1 LFNKTYSIFKG
12 NNESNKKDK
21 EMDIITH
28 DIIIIGAGLAGQ
40 MAALEASRSSDTAII
55 SKVHPLRSHS
65 VGAQGGINAAFGNV
79 VPDDWNKHAFD
90 TIKGSDY
97 LADQDAV
104 EILCKN
110 IISSIVEIDSFG
122 AIFDR
127 LPNGK
132 LAQRPFGGGSFPRT
146 CYAGDATG
154 HEILN
159 TLYEQMI
166 KNNVRVYDEWLA
178 ISLIVDEKVC
188 KGTFAINLKNGE
200 PAYFKSKAVIIAAGG
215 CGRVYERTT
224 NSYQCTGDGISM
236 AYRAGAQIADM
247 EFVQFHPTTLV
258 GTNIL
263 ISEAAR
269 GEGGL
274 LLNAKNERFMEKYA
288 PKAMELA
295 PRDVVVRSIQTE
307 IDEGRGIGEKGRE
320 YIELDLRRL
329 GRETLVQK
337 LPQLYRLANDFA
349 NIDAAGECI
358 PVQPAQHYTMGG
370 IRTNNFGESSITG
383 LFACGECA
391 CVSVHGANRLGGN
404 SLSETLVFGKIAGAR
419 ALEYIRKKEI
429 LQIPK
434 EAVQTEEK
442 RIDVLFRGGGE
453 SAAAIRREL
462 QKVMW
467 EKVGIFRN
475 ETDLR
480 EALKI
485 VRKLKE
491 RYINIRVKDE
501 KKVFNTELML
511 AIELGFL
518 LDNAEL
524 ITLGALQ
531 RTESRGSHFRTDFP
545 DRKDENWLKHTI
557 FTLKEG
563 KPHASHE
570 PVRITL
576 FKPEK
581 RVY

>member
-1 LFNKTYSIFKG
+1 MQVDMET
-12 NNESNKKDK
+12 
-21 EMDIITH
+21 ITH

-65 VGAQGGINAAFGNV
+65 VAAQGGINAAFGNV

-97 LADQDAV
+97 LADQDSV

-110 IISSIVEIDSFG
+110 IISSVVEIDSFG

-132 LAQRPFGGGSFPRT
+132 LAQRPFGGGTFPRT

-166 KNNVRVYDEWLA
+166 KNNVRVYEEW
-178 ISLIVDEKVC
+178 ISTSLIVEENRC
-188 KGTFAINLKNGE
+188 KGAVAINLKNGDI
-200 PAYFKSKAVIIAAGG
+200 AYFRSKAVILATGG
-215 CGRVYERTT
+215 SGRVYERTT

-236 AYRAGAQIADM
+236 AYRAGASICDM

-288 PKAMELA
+288 PEMKELA
-295 PRDVVVRSIQTE
+295 PRDIVVRSIQSE
-307 IDEGRGIGEKGRE
+307 IDQGRGSGIKGEE
-320 YIELDLRRL
+320 FIFLDLRQL
-329 GRETLVQK
+329 GREKLVSK
-337 LPQLYRLANDFA
+337 LPQVYNLAKDFA
-349 NIDAAGECI
+349 NINAAETCV
-358 PVQPAQHYTMGG
+358 PVHPGQHYTMGG
-370 IRTNNFGESSITG
+370 IRTNNSAESSISG

-404 SLSETLVFGKIAGAR
+404 SLAETLVFGKIAGSR
-419 ALEYIRKKEI
+419 ALEYLSKQKMFDIPEKSIEVEKKKIDFLFRNGSESATEIRK
-429 LQIPK
+429 
-434 EAVQTEEK
+434 
-442 RIDVLFRGGGE
+442 
-453 SAAAIRREL
+453 EL
-462 QKVMW
+462 QKVMK
-467 EKVGIFRN
+467 EKAGIFRN
-475 ETDLR
+475 ELDM
-480 EALKI
+480 EQALI
-485 VRKLKE
+485 IIRALKE
-491 RYINIRVKDE
+491 RYSNVRVKDE
-501 KKVFNTELML
+501 SRFFNTELMQ
-511 AIELGFL
+511 AIELGFI

-524 ITLGALQ
+524 ITLGALL
-531 RTESRGSHFRTDFP
+531 RKESRGSHFRTDFSNR
-545 DRKDENWLKHTI
+545 DDKNWLKHTI
-557 FTLKEG
+557 ITRKDG
-563 KPHASHE
+563 KPLVSYQ

-576 FKPEK
+576 FEPAK
-581 RVY
+581 RDY

>member
-1 LFNKTYSIFKG
+1 
-12 NNESNKKDK
+12 
-21 EMDIITH
+21 MDVITH
-28 DIIIIGAGLAGQ
+28 DIMVIGAGLAGQ
-40 MAALEASRSSDTAII
+40 MAALEASSSSDAAII
-55 SKVHPLRSHS
+55 SKMHPIRSHS
-65 VGAQGGINAAFGNV
+65 IAAQGGINASFGNV
-79 VPDDWNKHAFD
+79 VPDDWEKHAFD
-90 TIKGSDY
+90 TVKGSDY
-97 LADQDAV
+97 LADQDSV

-110 IISSIVEIDSFG
+110 ITSRIVEIDSFG

-146 CYAGDATG
+146 CYSGDATG

-159 TLYEQMI
+159 TLYEQII
-166 KNNVRVYDEWLA
+166 KNNVRVYEEWFA
-178 ISLIVDEKVC
+178 TSLIVDENVY
-188 KGTFAINLKNGE
+188 KGALAINLKNGE
-200 PAYFKSKAVIIAAGG
+200 IAYFRSKAVIVATGG
-215 CGRVYERTT
+215 CGRIYERTT

-236 AYRAGAQIADM
+236 AYRAGAQISDM

-274 LLNAKNERFMEKYA
+274 LLNSKNERFMEKYA

-307 IDEGRGIGEKGRE
+307 IDEGRGIGEKGKE
-320 YIELDLRRL
+320 FVELDLRGL

-337 LPQLYRLANDFA
+337 LPQLYRLAKDFG
-349 NIDAAGECI
+349 NIDAAEECI

-370 IRTNNFGESSITG
+370 IRINNFGESLISG

-419 ALEYIRKKEI
+419 ALEYIRKKEMSG
-429 LQIPK
+429 IPK
-434 EAVQTEEK
+434 DAIESARK
-442 RIDVLFRGGGE
+442 RIDVLFRNGDE
-453 SAAAIRREL
+453 SAAEIRKEL
-462 QKVMW
+462 HKVMW
-467 EKVGIFRN
+467 EKVGIFRKEN
-475 ETDLR
+475 DLG
-480 EALKI
+480 EAFKI
-485 VRKLKE
+485 IRKLKE
-491 RYINIRVKDE
+491 RYSNIRVKDGS
-501 KKVFNTELML
+501 KFFNTELMQ

-524 ITLGALQ
+524 ITLGALS
-531 RTESRGSHFRTDFP
+531 RKESRGSHFRNDFP
-545 DRKDENWLKHTI
+545 DRNDENLLKHTI
-557 FTLKEG
+557 FTLKDE
-563 KPHASHE
+563 KPYVSYE

-576 FKPEK
+576 FKPAT
-581 RVY
+581 RAY

>member
-1 LFNKTYSIFKG
+1 MNV
-12 NNESNKKDK
+12 
-21 EMDIITH
+21 ITH
-28 DIIIIGAGLAGQ
+28 DITVIGAGLAGQ
-40 MAALEASRSSDTAII
+40 MAALEASQSSDTAII

-65 VGAQGGINAAFGNV
+65 IAAQGGINAPFGNV
-79 VPDDWNKHAFD
+79 ASDDWEKQAFD

-110 IISSIVEIDSFG
+110 ITSRIIEIDSYG

-154 HEILN
+154 HEILG
-159 TLYEQMI
+159 TLYEQII
-166 KNNVRVYDEWLA
+166 KNNVKVYEEWFST
-178 ISLIVDEKVC
+178 SLIVEENTC
-188 KGTFAINLKNGE
+188 KGTLAINLKTGE
-200 PAYFKSKAVIIAAGG
+200 PAYFRSKAVIVATGG
-215 CGRVYERTT
+215 SGRVYERTT
-224 NSYQCTGDGISM
+224 NSHQCTGDGISM
-236 AYRAGAQIADM
+236 AYRAGAQICDM
-247 EFVQFHPTTLV
+247 EFVQFHPTTLI

-274 LLNAKNERFMEKYA
+274 LRNAKKERFMEKYA
-288 PKAMELA
+288 PKAKELA
-295 PRDVVVRSIQTE
+295 PRDVVVRSIQIE
-307 IDEGRGIGEKGRE
+307 IDERRGVGEKGKE
-320 YIELDLRRL
+320 FVELDLRGL

-337 LPQLYRLANDFA
+337 LPQVYKLAKDFA
-349 NIDAAGECI
+349 NIDASEALI

-370 IRTNNFGESSITG
+370 IRTNNFGESSIRG

-419 ALEYIRKKEI
+419 ALEYIRKKET
-429 LQIPK
+429 PEMVREVVER
-434 EAVQTEEK
+434 EAKKV
-442 RIDVLFRGGGE
+442 DDLFMDGSE
-453 SAAAIRREL
+453 SAAEMRKEL
-462 QKVMW
+462 QRVMW

-475 ETDLR
+475 EKDLR

-491 RYINIRVKDE
+491 RYKNIRIRDGSR
-501 KKVFNTELML
+501 VFNTELMQT
-511 AIELGFL
+511 IELGFL

-524 ITLGALQ
+524 MALGALL
-531 RTESRGSHFRTDFP
+531 RSESRGSHFRTDFP
-545 DRKDENWLKHTI
+545 IRDDENLLKHTI
-557 FTLKEG
+557 ITLKDG
-563 KPHASHE
+563 KPYVSYE

-576 FKPEK
+576 FKPEI
-581 RVY
+581 RAY

>member
-1 LFNKTYSIFKG
+1 
-12 NNESNKKDK
+12 
-21 EMDIITH
+21 MDVIAH
-28 DIIIIGAGLAGQ
+28 DIIVIGAGLAGQ
-40 MAALEASRSSDTAII
+40 MAALETSSGSDAAII
-55 SKVHPLRSHS
+55 SKVHPIRSHS
-65 VGAQGGINAAFGNV
+65 IAAQGGINASFGNV
-79 VPDDWNKHAFD
+79 VPDDWEKHAFD
-90 TIKGSDY
+90 TVKGSDY
-97 LADQDAV
+97 LADQDSV

-110 IISSIVEIDSFG
+110 ITSRIMEIDSFG

-127 LPNGK
+127 LPDGR

-159 TLYEQMI
+159 TLYEQII
-166 KNNVRVYDEWLA
+166 KNNVKVYDEWLVT
-178 ISLIVDEKVC
+178 SLMVDEKVC
-188 KGTFAINLKNGE
+188 KGAFAINLKNGE
-200 PAYFKSKAVIIAAGG
+200 PAYFKSKAIIIATGG

-224 NSYQCTGDGISM
+224 NSHQCTGDGISM

-269 GEGGL
+269 GEGGT
-274 LLNAKNERFMEKYA
+274 LLNVKNERFMGKYA

-295 PRDVVVRSIQTE
+295 PRDVVVRSMQTE
-307 IDEGRGIGEKGRE
+307 INEGRGIGEEGRE
-320 YIELDLRRL
+320 YLELDLRLL
-329 GRETLVQK
+329 GKKTLVQK

-349 NIDAAGECI
+349 SIDAAGECI

-370 IRTNNFGESSITG
+370 IRTNNFGESSISG

-434 EAVQTEEK
+434 KTVETEEK
-442 RIDVLFRGGGE
+442 RINVLFRAGGE
-453 SAAAIRREL
+453 SAAAIRKEL
-462 QKVMW
+462 KKVMW

-475 ETDLR
+475 ERDLR

-485 VRKLKE
+485 IRKLKE
-491 RYINIRVKDE
+491 RYINVRVKDE

-531 RTESRGSHFRTDFP
+531 RKESRGSHFRTDFP
-545 DRKDENWLKHTI
+545 DRNDENWLKHTI
-557 FTLKEG
+557 FTLKYE
-563 KPHASHE
+563 KPYIDFE

-576 FKPEK
+576 LKPEI
-581 RVY
+581 RAY